1 MCSMIGER
9 FDWEAALRRRI
20 RATGQQL
27 RLACSFSAYAFRRFY
42 RDQCLEAA
50 GSLSYTSLLAIVPL
64 FAVGLSAL
72 TAFPVYADARQAISA
87 LILRNLVP
95 EVGEVVDT
103 YVTQFAGAAVQLTAV
118 GVVGLAVTA
127 VLLLATIEWRFNF
140 IWRVP
145 TERPWLG
152 RILGYWAILTLGPL
166 LLGASLSL
174 SSRALDLAD
183 QAGLGVVLSRIAWLF
198 PFLLSVAA
206 FSSLYLI
213 IPNRTVRWSDGF
225 MGGLVAAL
233 LFQLIQ
239 MTFGYYVTRFVSYQA
254 IYGAIAALPIF
265 LLWMYLMWAVVM
277 FGAVVAAALPE
288 WRAERFGGR
297 TSGTHTLALALSL
310 AILDGLRVPGGR
322 RVRELAR
329 RLGIPATM
337 VDDRLTALYEAG
349 YVAPTAGGRWLLA
362 RDLNATTVDRL
373 AHALGMHRAGELGPE
388 FPTAAWTPHFN
399 ALMRGLSHAEQQALD
414 IPIGRVL
421 DEPAPLPPAP
431 PAEARAGYAEPSS
444 GRTR

>member
-1 MCSMIGER
+1 MNGQR
-9 FDWEAALRRRI
+9 LDWEAAASRWLRAMGHR
-20 RATGQQL
+20 L
-27 RLACSFSAYAFRRFY
+27 RLTGGFSLYALRRFY

-72 TAFPVYADARQAISA
+72 TAFPLYADARQAISA
-87 LILRNLVP
+87 MILRNLVP

-103 YVTQFAGAAVQLTAV
+103 YVSQFAGAAVQLTAV

-145 TERPWLG
+145 AERPWLG
-152 RILGYWAILTLGPL
+152 RILAYWAILTLGPL

-174 SSRALDLAD
+174 SSRALALAED
-183 QAGLGVVLSRIAWLF
+183 AGLGVVLSRIAWVF

-213 IPNRTVRWSDGF
+213 IPNRTVRWADGF

-239 MTFGYYVTRFVSYQA
+239 LTFGYYVTRFVSYQA
-254 IYGAIAALPIF
+254 VYGTIAALPIF

-288 WRAERFGGR
+288 WRAERFGGK
-297 TSGTHTLALALSL
+297 TSGTHTLALGLSL

-329 RLGIPATM
+329 RLGIAATM
-337 VDDRLTALYEAG
+337 VDDRLHALYEAG
-349 YVAPTAGGRWLLA
+349 YVAPTGGGRWLLA
-362 RDLNATTVDRL
+362 RDLNTTSVDRL

-399 ALMRGLSHAEQQALD
+399 AMMRNLAKAEQDALNL
-414 IPIGRVL
+414 PIGQVL
-421 DEPAPLPPAP
+421 DGPVPPPATP
-431 PAEARAGYAEPSS
+431 AGYSDPPS

>member
-1 MCSMIGER
+1 MTAMR
-9 FDWEAALRRRI
+9 FDWEAAARRWM
-20 RATGQQL
+20 RAGIDRL
-27 RLACSFSAYAFRRFY
+27 RLAGGFSLYALRRFY

-50 GSLSYTSLLAIVPL
+50 GSLSYTSLLAIVPA

-72 TAFPVYADARQAISA
+72 TAFPLYSDARQAISA
-87 LILRNLVP
+87 LILRNMVP
-95 EVGEVVDT
+95 EVGEVIDT
-103 YVTQFAGAAVQLTAV
+103 YVSQFAGAAVQLTAV

-152 RILGYWAILTLGPL
+152 RILAYWAILTLGPL

-174 SSRALDLAD
+174 SSRALALAD
-183 QAGLGVVLSRIAWLF
+183 EAGLGVILARIAWVF

-213 IPNRTVRWSDGF
+213 IPNRTVRWADGF

-254 IYGAIAALPIF
+254 VYGAIAALPIF

-277 FGAVVAAALPE
+277 LGAVVTAGLPE

-297 TSGTHTLALALSL
+297 TSGTHTLTLALSL
-310 AILDGLRVPGGR
+310 AILDGLRTPGGR

-329 RLGIPATM
+329 RLGLATTM
-337 VDDRLTALYEAG
+337 IDDRLHALYEAG
-349 YVAPTAGGRWLLA
+349 YVAPTGGGRWLLA
-362 RDLNATTVDRL
+362 RDLHTTTVDGL
-373 AHALGMHRAGELGPE
+373 AHALGLHRAGELGPE
-388 FPTAAWTPHFN
+388 FPTAAWTPRFN
-399 ALMRGLSHAEQQALD
+399 AMMRGLSRAEQAALD
-414 IPIGRVL
+414 VPISAVL
-421 DEPAPLPPAP
+421 DEVLPPGA
-431 PAEARAGYAEPSS
+431 AYSEPVS